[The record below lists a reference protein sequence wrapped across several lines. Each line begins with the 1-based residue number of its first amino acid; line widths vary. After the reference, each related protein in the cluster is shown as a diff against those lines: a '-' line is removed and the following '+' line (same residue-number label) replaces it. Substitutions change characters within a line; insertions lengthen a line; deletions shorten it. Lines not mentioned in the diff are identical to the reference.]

1 MNKYSVETVE
11 VSRTKLIL
19 SVIFCIILGVAILQS
34 EIIFPK
40 AKSDAD
46 CLEWGV
52 EVQYS
57 DGTKDWAK
65 IYKIPRNREEAEDI
79 AKQLE
84 EQDRSGRYYEAKC
97 KKWKGD

>member
-11 VSRTKLIL
+11 MSRTKLIL
-19 SVIFCIILGVAILQS
+19 SIIFCIILGFAILQS

-40 AKSDAD
+40 AKSDSD

-52 EVQYS
+52 EVQYP

-65 IYKIPRNREEAEDI
+65 IWKTPKTREEAEDI
-79 AKQLE
+79 ANQLE

-97 KKWKGD
+97 KRYKGD